1 MRLSTAVVVLVTLSA
16 LADAT
21 VRAGEAE
28 NKLFLS
34 QAVEEALKNNPEI
47 HAFKSK
53 LESARARG
61 NQSTYL
67 EDPELN
73 IEAWAVPLN
82 QPTRIRSANP
92 IVLGVR
98 QKVPFFGKR
107 GLKGEIALSEVR
119 MAEEELRAKEVEIT
133 AKVKNAYAEYFMASK
148 NVEITQAHLEL
159 IRQTSLSAENLYKV
173 GKAPQQD
180 IIKALLEQTDLL
192 NKLNS
197 AERDLGTV
205 KARLNTLLGRHPA
218 TTLALAEEPK
228 LVSMFVKA
236 EELEKRALE
245 WKPELR
251 ASEQDVRK
259 TDRAIELA
267 RRNQKYPDFMLGI
280 QYWVAPDQRP
290 KHMYTPMVSLTI
302 PFSPWTKGKHDYEV
316 EEALAEHQAAKSQ
329 HDAMKNTT
337 LFEVR
342 ELFLK
347 ARAAE
352 KSVTFYKDG
361 LLPQAEQSF
370 GAAVSSY
377 QTGQVNFMTL
387 LEAQRTI
394 RDTRLGYYRALVE
407 FEQSVVDIEKAVGVT
422 LPRQVKN

>member
-1 MRLSTAVVVLVTLSA
+1 MRLSTMVVLVILSVFA
-16 LADAT
+16 GAI
-21 VRAGEAE
+21 VCAGEEE
-28 NKLFLS
+28 NKLLLS

-47 HAFKSK
+47 HASKSK
-53 LESARARG
+53 LQSVRARAG
-61 NQSTYL
+61 QSTYL
-67 EDPELN
+67 EDPEVNL
-73 IEAWAVPLN
+73 EAWAVPLN

-92 IVLGVR
+92 IVLGLR

-107 GLKGEIALSEVR
+107 GLKGEIAQSEVR
-119 MAEEELRAKEVEIT
+119 MAEEELRAKEVEVI
-133 AKVKNAYAEYFMASK
+133 AKVKNAYAEYFLASK
-148 NVEITQAHLEL
+148 NVEISQGHLEL
-159 IRQTSLSAENLYKV
+159 IRQMSLSAENLYKV

-205 KARLNTLLGRHPA
+205 KARLNTLLGRHPV

-236 EELEKRALE
+236 EEMEKRALE

-251 ASEQDVRK
+251 ASEQDIRK
-259 TDRAIELA
+259 SDKAIELA
-267 RRNQKYPDFMLGI
+267 RRNQKYPDFMLGL

-316 EEALAEHQAAKSQ
+316 EEALAEHQAARSQ
-329 HDAMKNTT
+329 HDAMKNAA

-370 GAAVSSY
+370 GAAVSGY

-394 RDTRLGYYRALVE
+394 RDVRLGFYRALVE
-407 FEQSVVDIEKAVGVT
+407 HEHSVVDLEKAAGTT
-422 LPRQVKN
+422 LPRRNNN

>member
-1 MRLSTAVVVLVTLSA
+1 MVVLVILSVFA
-16 LADAT
+16 GAI
-21 VRAGEAE
+21 VCAGEEE
-28 NKLFLS
+28 NKLLLS

-47 HAFKSK
+47 HASKSK
-53 LESARARG
+53 LQSVRARAG
-61 NQSTYL
+61 QSTYL
-67 EDPELN
+67 EDPEVNL
-73 IEAWAVPLN
+73 EAWAVPLN

-92 IVLGVR
+92 IVLGLR

-107 GLKGEIALSEVR
+107 GLKGEIAQSEVR
-119 MAEEELRAKEVEIT
+119 MAEEELRAKEVEVI
-133 AKVKNAYAEYFMASK
+133 AKVKNAYAEYFLASK
-148 NVEITQAHLEL
+148 NVEISQGHLEL
-159 IRQTSLSAENLYKV
+159 IRQMSLSAENLYKV

-205 KARLNTLLGRHPA
+205 KARLNTLLGRHPV

-236 EELEKRALE
+236 EEMEKRALE

-251 ASEQDVRK
+251 ASEQDIRK
-259 TDRAIELA
+259 SDKAIELA
-267 RRNQKYPDFMLGI
+267 RRNQKYPDFMLGL

-316 EEALAEHQAAKSQ
+316 EEALAEHQAARSQ
-329 HDAMKNTT
+329 HDAMKNAA

-370 GAAVSSY
+370 GAAVSGY

-394 RDTRLGYYRALVE
+394 RDVRLGFYRALVE
-407 FEQSVVDIEKAVGVT
+407 HEHSVVDLEKAAGTT
-422 LPRQVKN
+422 LPRRNNN

>member
-1 MRLSTAVVVLVTLSA
+1 MRLSTMVVLVILSVFA
-16 LADAT
+16 GAI
-21 VRAGEAE
+21 VCAGEEE
-28 NKLFLS
+28 NKLLLS

-47 HAFKSK
+47 HASKSK
-53 LESARARG
+53 LQSVRARAG
-61 NQSTYL
+61 QSTYL
-67 EDPELN
+67 EDPEVNL
-73 IEAWAVPLN
+73 EAWAVPLN

-92 IVLGVR
+92 IVLGLR

-107 GLKGEIALSEVR
+107 GLKGEIAQSEVR
-119 MAEEELRAKEVEIT
+119 MAEEELRAKEVEVI
-133 AKVKNAYAEYFMASK
+133 AKVKNAYAEYFLASK
-148 NVEITQAHLEL
+148 NVEISQGHLEL
-159 IRQTSLSAENLYKV
+159 IRQMSLSAENLYKV

-205 KARLNTLLGRHPA
+205 KARLNTLLGRHPV

-236 EELEKRALE
+236 EEMEKRALE

-251 ASEQDVRK
+251 ASEQDIRK
-259 TDRAIELA
+259 SDKAIELA
-267 RRNQKYPDFMLGI
+267 RRNQKYPDFMLGL

-316 EEALAEHQAAKSQ
+316 EEALAEHQAARSQ
-329 HDAMKNTT
+329 HDAMKNAA

-370 GAAVSSY
+370 GAAVSGY

-394 RDTRLGYYRALVE
+394 RDVRLGFYRALVE
-407 FEQSVVDIEKAVGVT
+407 HEQSVVDLEKAAGTT
-422 LPRQVKN
+422 LPRRNNN

>member
-1 MRLSTAVVVLVTLSA
+1 MRSPIVVVFVVLSLFA
-16 LADAT
+16 GIA
-21 VRAGEAE
+21 VHAGEVE
-28 NKLFLS
+28 NKLPLA
-34 QAVEEALKNNPEI
+34 QVVDEALKNNPEI

-53 LESARARG
+53 LQSVRARAG
-61 NQSTYL
+61 QSTYL
-67 EDPELN
+67 EDPEVNL
-73 IEAWAVPLN
+73 EAWAVPLN

-107 GLKGEIALSEVR
+107 GLKGEIAQSEVR
-119 MAEEELRAKEVEIT
+119 MAEEELRAKEIEVI

-148 NVEITQAHLEL
+148 NVEISQGHLEL
-159 IRQTSLSAENLYKV
+159 IRQMSLSAENLYKV

-205 KARLNTLLGRHPA
+205 KARLNTLLGRHPV

-251 ASEQDVRK
+251 GSEQDVRK
-259 TDRAIELA
+259 ADKAIELA

-280 QYWVAPDQRP
+280 QYWLAPDQRP

-329 HDAMKNTT
+329 HDAMKNAA

-370 GAAVSSY
+370 GAAVSGY

-407 FEQSVVDIEKAVGVT
+407 YEQSVVDIEKAVGVT

>member
-1 MRLSTAVVVLVTLSA
+1 MRSSIAVLLVALSFFAGA
-16 LADAT
+16 MA
-21 VRAGEAE
+21 RAGEVE
-28 NKLFLS
+28 TKLPLS

-53 LESARARG
+53 LQSVRARAG
-61 NQSTYL
+61 QSTYL
-67 EDPELN
+67 EDPEVNL
-73 IEAWAVPLN
+73 EAWAVPLN

-92 IVLGVR
+92 IVLGLR

-107 GLKGEIALSEVR
+107 GLKGEIAQTEVR
-119 MAEEELRAKEVEIT
+119 MAEEELRAKEVEVT
-133 AKVKNAYAEYFMASK
+133 AKVKNAYTDYFMASK
-148 NVEITQAHLEL
+148 NVEISQGHLEL
-159 IRQTSLSAENLYKV
+159 IRQMSLSAENLYKV

-205 KARLNTLLGRHPA
+205 KARLNTLLGRHPV
-218 TTLALAEEPK
+218 TTLGLAEEPR
-228 LVSMFVKA
+228 LVSMTVEA
-236 EELEKRALE
+236 EDLEKRALE

-259 TDRAIELA
+259 SDKAIELA
-267 RRNQKYPDFMLGI
+267 RRNQKYPDFMLGL

-302 PFSPWTKGKHDYEV
+302 PFSPWTKGKHDFEV

-329 HDAMKNTT
+329 HDAMKNAA

-352 KSVTFYKDG
+352 KSLTFYKDG

-370 GAAVSSY
+370 GAAVSGY

-407 FEQSVVDIEKAVGVT
+407 YEQSIVDLERAAGAT
-422 LPRQVKN
+422 LPRRKNN

>member
-180 IIKALLEQTDLL
+180 IIQGVAGTNGSPQQT
-192 NKLNS
+192 
-197 AERDLGTV
+197 ELG
-205 KARLNTLLGRHPA
+205 G
-218 TTLALAEEPK
+218 
-228 LVSMFVKA
+228 
-236 EELEKRALE
+236 KRS
-245 WKPELR
+245 W
-251 ASEQDVRK
+251 DRK
-259 TDRAIELA
+259 
-267 RRNQKYPDFMLGI
+267 G
-280 QYWVAPDQRP
+280 
-290 KHMYTPMVSLTI
+290 
-302 PFSPWTKGKHDYEV
+302 
-316 EEALAEHQAAKSQ
+316 
-329 HDAMKNTT
+329 
-337 LFEVR
+337 
-342 ELFLK
+342 
-347 ARAAE
+347 
-352 KSVTFYKDG
+352 
-361 LLPQAEQSF
+361 
-370 GAAVSSY
+370 
-377 QTGQVNFMTL
+377 
-387 LEAQRTI
+387 
-394 RDTRLGYYRALVE
+394 
-407 FEQSVVDIEKAVGVT
+407 
-422 LPRQVKN
+422 

>member
-1 MRLSTAVVVLVTLSA
+1 MRSSIAVLLVA
-16 LADAT
+16 LNVFAGAMA
-21 VRAGEAE
+21 RAGEVE
-28 NKLFLS
+28 TKLLLP

-47 HAFKSK
+47 HALKSK

-67 EDPELN
+67 DDPELN
-73 IEAWAVPLN
+73 LEAWAVPLN
-82 QPTRIRSANP
+82 HPTRIRSANP
-92 IVLGVR
+92 IVLGLK

-107 GLKGEIALSEVR
+107 GLKGEIAQSEVR
-119 MAEEELRAKEVEIT
+119 MAEEELRAKEVEII
-133 AKVKNAYAEYFMASK
+133 AKVKNAYAQYFMASK
-148 NVEITQAHLEL
+148 NVEVSQGHLEL
-159 IRQTSLSAENLYKV
+159 IRQMSLSAENLYKV

-197 AERDLGTV
+197 AERDLATV

-218 TTLALAEEPK
+218 ATLGLAEEPK
-228 LVSMFVKA
+228 LVSMSVEA
-236 EELEKRALE
+236 EDLEKRALE

-259 TDRAIELA
+259 SDKAIELA
-267 RRNQKYPDFMLGI
+267 RRNQKYPDFMLGL

-329 HDAMKNTT
+329 HDAMKNAA

-370 GAAVSSY
+370 GAAVSGY

-394 RDTRLGYYRALVE
+394 RDVRLGYYRALVE
-407 FEQSVVDIEKAVGVT
+407 YEQSVVDLEKAAGTT
-422 LPRQVKN
+422 LPRRNNN

>member
-1 MRLSTAVVVLVTLSA
+1 MRLSIAVVLVALSVFA
-16 LADAT
+16 GAMA
-21 VRAGEAE
+21 RAGEAE
-28 NKLFLS
+28 NKLLLS

-53 LESARARG
+53 LESVRARAG
-61 NQSTYL
+61 QSTYL
-67 EDPELN
+67 EDPEVNL
-73 IEAWAVPLN
+73 EAWAVPLN
-82 QPTRIRSANP
+82 QPARIRSANP

-107 GLKGEIALSEVR
+107 GLKGEIAQSEVR
-119 MAEEELRAKEVEIT
+119 MAEEELRAKEIEVI
-133 AKVKNAYAEYFMASK
+133 AKVKNTYAEYFMASK
-148 NVEITQAHLEL
+148 SVEISQGHLEL
-159 IRQTSLSAENLYKV
+159 IRQMSLSAENLYKV

-205 KARLNTLLGRHPA
+205 KARLNTLLGRHPV

-236 EELEKRALE
+236 EELEKRAFE

-251 ASEQDVRK
+251 ASEQDIRK
-259 TDRAIELA
+259 ADKVIELA

-280 QYWVAPDQRP
+280 QYWLAPDQRP

-329 HDAMKNTT
+329 HDAMKNAA

-352 KSVTFYKDG
+352 KSVTFYSDG

-370 GAAVSSY
+370 GAAVSGY

-407 FEQSVVDIEKAVGVT
+407 YEQSLVDIEKAVGVT

>member
-1 MRLSTAVVVLVTLSA
+1 MRSSIAVLLGTLNVFAGATA
-16 LADAT
+16 
-21 VRAGEAE
+21 RAGDVET
-28 NKLFLS
+28 KLLLP
-34 QAVEEALKNNPEI
+34 QAIEEALKNNPEI
-47 HAFKSK
+47 HALKGK

-67 EDPELN
+67 DDPELN
-73 IEAWAVPLN
+73 IEAWGIPLN

-92 IVLGVR
+92 IVLGLR

-107 GLKGEIALSEVR
+107 GLKGEIAQSEVR
-119 MAEEELRAKEVEIT
+119 MAEEELKAKEVEVT
-133 AKVKNAYAEYFMASK
+133 AKVKNAYADYFMASK
-148 NVEITQAHLEL
+148 NVEISQGHLEL
-159 IRQTSLSAENLYKV
+159 IRQMSLSAENLYKV

-205 KARLNTLLGRHPA
+205 KARLNTLLGRHPVTA
-218 TTLALAEEPK
+218 LGLAEEPR
-228 LVSMFVKA
+228 LVSMTVEA

-259 TDRAIELA
+259 SDKAIELA
-267 RRNQKYPDFMLGI
+267 RRNQKYPDFMLGL
-280 QYWVAPDQRP
+280 QYWLAPDQRP

-302 PFSPWTKGKHDYEV
+302 PFSPWTKGKHDYAV
-316 EEALAEHQAAKSQ
+316 EEALAEHQVAKSQ
-329 HDAMKNTT
+329 HDAMKNAA

-352 KSVTFYKDG
+352 KSLTFYKDG

-370 GAAVSSY
+370 GAAVSGY

-407 FEQSVVDIEKAVGVT
+407 FEQSVVDLEKAAGTT
-422 LPRQVKN
+422 LPRRNNN

>member
-16 LADAT
+16 FAGAT

-28 NKLFLS
+28 NKLLLS

-53 LESARARG
+53 LQSVRARAG
-61 NQSTYL
+61 QSTYL
-67 EDPELN
+67 EDPEVNL
-73 IEAWAVPLN
+73 EAWAVPLN

-107 GLKGEIALSEVR
+107 GLKGEIAQSEVR
-119 MAEEELRAKEVEIT
+119 MAEEELRAKEIEVI

-148 NVEITQAHLEL
+148 NVEISQGHLEL
-159 IRQTSLSAENLYKV
+159 IRQMSLSAENLYKV

-236 EELEKRALE
+236 EELERRALE

-259 TDRAIELA
+259 ADKAIELA

-329 HDAMKNTT
+329 HDAMKNAA

-352 KSVTFYKDG
+352 KSLTFYKDG

-370 GAAVSSY
+370 GAAVSGY

-407 FEQSVVDIEKAVGVT
+407 YEQSVVDLEKAAGTT
-422 LPRQVKN
+422 LPRRNSN

>member
-1 MRLSTAVVVLVTLSA
+1 MVVLVILSVFA
-16 LADAT
+16 GAI
-21 VRAGEAE
+21 VCAGEAE
-28 NKLFLS
+28 NKLLLS

-47 HAFKSK
+47 HASKSK
-53 LESARARG
+53 LQSVRARAG
-61 NQSTYL
+61 QSTYL
-67 EDPELN
+67 EDPEVNL
-73 IEAWAVPLN
+73 EAWAVPLN

-92 IVLGVR
+92 IVLGLR

-107 GLKGEIALSEVR
+107 GLKGEIAQSEVR
-119 MAEEELRAKEVEIT
+119 MAEEELRAKEVEVI
-133 AKVKNAYAEYFMASK
+133 AKVKNAYVEYFLASK
-148 NVEITQAHLEL
+148 NVEISQGHLEL
-159 IRQTSLSAENLYKV
+159 IRQMSLSAENLYKV

-205 KARLNTLLGRHPA
+205 KARLNTLLGRHPV

-236 EELEKRALE
+236 EEMEKRALE

-251 ASEQDVRK
+251 ASEQDIRK
-259 TDRAIELA
+259 SDKAIELA
-267 RRNQKYPDFMLGI
+267 RRNQKYPDFMLGL

-316 EEALAEHQAAKSQ
+316 EEALAEHQAARSQ
-329 HDAMKNTT
+329 HDAMKNAA

-370 GAAVSSY
+370 GAAVSGY

-394 RDTRLGYYRALVE
+394 RDVRLGFYRALVE
-407 FEQSVVDIEKAVGVT
+407 HEQSVVDLEKAAGTT
-422 LPRQVKN
+422 LPRRNNN